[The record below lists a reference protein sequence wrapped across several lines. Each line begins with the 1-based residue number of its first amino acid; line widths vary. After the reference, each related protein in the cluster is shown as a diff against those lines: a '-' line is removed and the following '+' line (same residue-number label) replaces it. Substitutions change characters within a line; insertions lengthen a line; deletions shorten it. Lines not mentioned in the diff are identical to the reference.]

1 MNSFDIGIIIL
12 SSDYK
17 VIGMNTYAQKTLD
30 IDSSHMGQSVF
41 DYHSPRSRTKIKYL
55 IAKIHEDQHRPP
67 IAMIIDVLGKVLMIN
82 FCKIHTA
89 GENVDKLYSM
99 TFIDVTEQTGA
110 HINPQNGAVNIRKFP
125 IFYKGSIIFL
135 DAFSIYY
142 IQSDGNYCKLITD
155 QKSYYLHL
163 TLKEILHRYSGTDFM
178 RVHKSF
184 IANLEH
190 IKEIRHI
197 SSTKNIIIFDR
208 ESIKSIPISKR
219 KMNNLKTLLS
229 VHKISKK

>member
-1 MNSFDIGIIIL
+1 MNSFNIGIIIL

-30 IDSSHMGQSVF
+30 IDSSQMGKSVF
-41 DYHSPRSRTKIKYL
+41 DYHSPHTGTKIKYL
-55 IAKIHEDQHRPP
+55 IAKIQEDRQSPP

-82 FCKIHTA
+82 FCKIHMGSESA
-89 GENVDKLYSM
+89 DQLYSM
-99 TFIDVTEQTGA
+99 TFIDVSGQTEA

-125 IFYKGSIIFL
+125 IFHKGSIIFL
-135 DAFSIYY
+135 DTSSLYY
-142 IQSDGNYCKLITD
+142 IQSDGNYCKFVTN

-163 TLKEILHRYSGTDFM
+163 TLKEILHRYSGTELM

-184 IANLEH
+184 IVNLEH

-208 ESIKSIPISKR
+208 ESIKSIPIAKR
-219 KMNNLKTLLS
+219 KMNDIKALPVFQKF
-229 VHKISKK
+229 SKK